1 MVLKII
7 SKPLSFVKHFSI
19 DSLSKLHMELCDE
32 DNDNGIS
39 TLRSYSPVGPLQIS
53 PLCLVDLDSNITVTA
68 RIYFS

>member
-1 MVLKII
+1 
-7 SKPLSFVKHFSI
+7 
-19 DSLSKLHMELCDE
+19 MELCDE